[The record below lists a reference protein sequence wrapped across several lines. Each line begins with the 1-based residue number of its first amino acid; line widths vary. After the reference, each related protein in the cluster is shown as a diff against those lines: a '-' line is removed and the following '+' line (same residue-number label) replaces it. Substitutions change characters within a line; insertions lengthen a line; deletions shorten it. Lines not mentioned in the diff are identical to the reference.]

1 MKLVGAILIITGLI
15 FGATVVLIIAKQSQ
29 MSYLLMIWGPLIA
42 AAEIVVGYL
51 MLSKSD
57 RRR

>member
-1 MKLVGAILIITGLI
+1 MKFVGVILMITGLV
-15 FGATVVLIIAKQSQ
+15 FGAVVVLIVANQSHG
-29 MSYLLMIWGPLIA
+29 SYFLKIWGPLIA

-51 MLSKSD
+51 MLVNSD